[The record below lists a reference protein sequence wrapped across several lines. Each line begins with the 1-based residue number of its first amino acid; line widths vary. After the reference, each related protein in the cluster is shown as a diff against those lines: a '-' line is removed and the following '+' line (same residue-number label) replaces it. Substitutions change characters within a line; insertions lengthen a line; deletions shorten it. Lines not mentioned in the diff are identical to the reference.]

1 MDYDLLKRSVAE
13 DAAIRRRQ
21 RLQPVGG
28 RGDKIFPP
36 TYPAEER
43 RGSGPQ
49 HVLERRRI
57 AGADVWCALVD
68 SVQSQANRL
77 EEALLAALREGAAV
91 VPHLTVDF
99 RQAQLAGIEEITSLD
114 APHRVYDAILRDS
127 LLDAEPF
134 PKSELGVR
142 LAKAKPADATAVL
155 EVSPTALLFGAWNST
170 GEGGGLGAKFPR
182 TLVSEIAAMGVSVE
196 DGPIDSRT
204 GEIEMRTAA
213 RRTGSRIDPLGI
225 LRKVEVYQGEG
236 KAWDVD
242 AAALGKKAK
251 KVRPSEINHGNIV
264 PSVQA
269 LGVTCDYA
277 EHVAVI
283 SFAGLRRLGFGGGER
298 DAAGRA
304 YLAALGLLALAEQ
317 DARGYALRS
326 RCDLVCEGRGPLQ
339 RVLADGEAPAIDLD
353 RAAARTLYNE
363 AFEEARRAGLAL
375 RDEPVRLVPQDKLVT
390 IVRESQRLALEGKG
404 GDAEEQSGS

>member
-1 MDYDLLKRSVAE
+1 MDYALLKRSVAE

-28 RGDKIFPP
+28 QGDKIFPP
-36 TYPAEER
+36 TYPEER
-43 RGSGPQ
+43 RGAGPR
-49 HVLERRRI
+49 HVLERRRV
-57 AGADVWCALVD
+57 GGEDVWCALVD

-77 EEALLAALREGAAV
+77 EEALLGAVRDGVAI
-91 VPHLTVDF
+91 VPYVTVDF

-127 LLDAEPF
+127 LQDNQPF
-134 PKSELGVR
+134 PKSELGMR
-142 LAKAKPADATAVL
+142 LAEAKQANAAALL

-196 DGPIDSRT
+196 DGPIDTRT
-204 GEIEMRTAA
+204 GEVDVRTAG
-213 RRTGSRIDPLGI
+213 RRTGSRIDPLGV
-225 LRKVEVYQGEG
+225 LRRVEVFQGEN

-242 AAALGKKAK
+242 ATKLGEKAK
-251 KVRPSEINHGNIV
+251 KVRPSEINHGNIA

-326 RCDLVCEGRGPLQ
+326 RCDLVCEGRAPLQ
-339 RVLADGEAPAIDLD
+339 RVLANGETPTVDLD
-353 RAAARTLYNE
+353 RAAALALYKDSFE
-363 AFEEARRAGLAL
+363 AAKRAGLAL
-375 RDEPVRLVPQDKLVT
+375 RDEPVRLVPQDKLVK
-390 IVRESQRLALEGKG
+390 IVRESQRLALEGEG
-404 GDAEEQSGS
+404 GEDEETAAG